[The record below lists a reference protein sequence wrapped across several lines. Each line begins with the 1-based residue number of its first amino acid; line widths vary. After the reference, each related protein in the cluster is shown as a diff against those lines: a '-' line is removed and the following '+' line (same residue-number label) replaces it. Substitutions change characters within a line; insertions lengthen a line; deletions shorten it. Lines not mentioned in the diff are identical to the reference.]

1 MSYSSSPDPLPRSSS
16 AGGRLRWEPPSP
28 EELQKLLPQYE
39 INSLL
44 GRGGMGAVYRG
55 MQVHLD
61 RPVAIKILPP
71 GLDDADATYS
81 ERFRNE
87 ALALAKLNHPGI
99 VGVYDFGRTS
109 NGMLYI
115 VMEFVDG
122 TDVAKMLAKQGR
134 LPSAHAMAI
143 TAHVCDALKYAHERG
158 IVHRDIKP
166 ANIMVGFDGVV
177 KVADFGL
184 AKMGQGGQNTG
195 LTQSGVAMGTMHYI
209 APEALTL
216 GVSVDHRADIYAM
229 GVMLYQMLTGGLPQ
243 GMFKLPSLQVAGLD
257 PRYDAIISRALLND
271 RELRYQT
278 VVELRRDL
286 DAILTQPV
294 VKVDAAAGK
303 APAALN
309 TMARPQRPAGLPPQ
323 PQRQAPQMLQ
333 RSSNLGFWLPVL
345 GVVAALV
352 AVYVWL
358 GPKERKSLLRIEA
371 ETLKVLRATG
381 GTAEARQDV
390 GRNKLAVWSGGAHLW
405 WRNGKK
411 DDVLKL
417 SLPVAEGGRQ
427 RVRAL
432 FSVGADC
439 GIVEVLLDGKP
450 VPGAT
455 LDLQAEEMT
464 LAGMSDLGV
473 HDLKAG
479 DHELTLK
486 IAGTHGRNLWCGDS
500 CAGIDFIQLE
510 PPQPAVQAAEPGTDV
525 APGARPSAS
534 FCWSGD
540 DVRNLN
546 SGKDL
551 SGAKSNDTAH
561 DRFTW
566 FSHKGGTEWVQYEW
580 DRPQAIEECRV
591 FWYADSSR
599 TANGCNL
606 PAFWR
611 VLYREE
617 SGAWMPVDATMP
629 DAVADAWNSVSFPCV
644 KTTALRIVV
653 QCQPGWSAGI
663 WGWQALAGSPEKAA
677 GMAQRL
683 RPELFLGDLPP
694 LHAQVGWDVYRVSPL
709 SPVVERDGNYLTV
722 AGKPCLQYL
731 WAHASSRLEFAIPE
745 GYTHFT
751 ATGIGFRNDRPD
763 MKHIS
768 PGTWT
773 YAVEVDGQ
781 RIFTSQ
787 PLKDYPGK
795 ELPVDL
801 VFPAGSRRLTL
812 IVDNAGDSNNDQS
825 HWAYPMLS
833 TDGASAARAAV
844 SSSASAAPAKATPAP
859 SPAAVTAAPSLSVP
873 RGYRRGE
880 TISLFNG
887 RDLTGW
893 SGLKEFWTVQDGA
906 LTMKTTPENHPKVF
920 TALVWNGV
928 VKDFDFS
935 CKFRFL
941 SADSKAWRIS
951 GIQFRGRMND
961 PVKFGVAGYSAEL
974 DYDWRF
980 TGALVE
986 KSARGL
992 PGKRGEK
999 LILKDSGNPLKP
1011 AAEVIDAFGSP
1022 DDVGRRI
1029 RRDDWS
1035 EYRIVAAGRHVQIF
1049 VNGLPTMEVIDET
1062 AEAPKSGLLGLS
1074 NFYNSVMTLQF
1085 KDMQLTELHSSVAED
1100 APPGGGTQAD
1110 RLKIQLFADRA
1121 QEALNHVF
1129 APLSQEPDAELP
1141 PSLVKMRDDLVTE
1154 GRAQPEASLDAYRAA
1169 HALCLSLISAL
1180 DERSTSKS
1188 GAAWTAR
1195 SQALRPVLEAQLAK
1209 TRRLLGAQ
1217 P

>member
-99 VGVYDFGRTS
+99 VGVYDFGCTS

-229 GVMLYQMLTGGLPQ
+229 GVMLYQMLTGALPQ
-243 GMFKLPSLQVAGLD
+243 GMFKLPSVLVPGLD
-257 PRYDAIISRALLND
+257 PRYDGIISRALLND
-271 RELRYQT
+271 RELRHQT
-278 VVELRRDL
+278 VVELRREL

-309 TMARPQRPAGLPPQ
+309 TMARPQRPAGPP
-323 PQRQAPQMLQ
+323 PQRQAPPPPR
-333 RSSNLGFWLPVL
+333 RSLNLGFWMPVL
-345 GVVAALV
+345 GVVAAL
-352 AVYVWL
+352 AGVYVWL
-358 GPKERKSLLRIEA
+358 GPKTRKTTVRLEGES
-371 ETLKVLRATG
+371 LKVVEVTRG
-381 GTAEARQDV
+381 KAEPQGMTQYHA
-390 GRNKLAVWSGGAHLW
+390 GVWSADSQMLW
-405 WRNGKK
+405 SEGREG
-411 DDVLKL
+411 DKL
-417 SLPVAEGGRQ
+417 TLQLPVAEAGRQ
-427 RVRAL
+427 RVKAVL
-432 FSVGADC
+432 TSAADFA
-439 GIVEVLLDGKP
+439 VAEVSLDGRP
-450 VPGAT
+450 VPGSPF
-455 LDLQAEEMT
+455 DQQAEEVVV
-464 LAGMSDLGV
+464 SDILDWGV
-473 HDLKAG
+473 HDLKEGEHQLEIRLAG
-479 DHELTLK
+479 S
-486 IAGTHGRNLWCGDS
+486 HGREVVRGRGPYVFGLDYV
-500 CAGIDFIQLE
+500 QLE
-510 PPQPAVQAAEPGTDV
+510 PPEVKAAGAAPGTDV
-525 APGARPSAS
+525 ALTARPSAS
-534 FCWSGD
+534 ACERTD
-540 DVRNLN
+540 HVKHLN
-546 SGKDL
+546 SSEETPGQ
-551 SGAKSNDTAH
+551 KSQDV
-561 DRFTW
+561 
-566 FSHKGGTEWVQYEW
+566 SHPHHSWHPRKGGMEWAQYEW
-580 DRPQAIEECRV
+580 ETPQVIDECQV
-591 FWYADSSR
+591 FWFDDSAAR
-599 TANGCNL
+599 GGCKL

-611 VLYREE
+611 LLYRES
-617 SGAWMPVDATMP
+617 SGAWVPVDATIP
-629 DAVADAWNSVSFPCV
+629 DAVADEWNIVSFPAV
-644 KTTALRIVV
+644 KTTALRLSV
-653 QCQPGWSAGI
+653 QCQPGWSAGVCH
-663 WGWQALAGSPEKAA
+663 WKALAAA
-677 GMAQRL
+677 GTATDAGKRE
-683 RPELFLGDLPP
+683 RPDLSLSDLSP
-694 LHAQVGWDVYRVSPL
+694 LHSQVGWGIYHANVL
-709 SPVVERDGNYLTV
+709 SPVESRDGNYVSV
-722 AGKPCLQYL
+722 AGKPCVEYL
-731 WAHASSRLEFAIPE
+731 WAHANSRLEFAIPE

-751 ATGIGFRNDRPD
+751 ATGIGFRNDRPN

-795 ELPVDL
+795 ELPMDL
-801 VFPAGSRRLTL
+801 AFPAGSRRLTL

-844 SSSASAAPAKATPAP
+844 SSPASTSPAKATPVP
-859 SPAAVTAAPSLSVP
+859 SPAVVTEAPSLSVP
-873 RGYRRGE
+873 QGYRRGE

-887 RDLTGW
+887 RNLTGW
-893 SGLKEFWTVQDGA
+893 SGLKEFWTVQDGS
-906 LTMKTTPENHPKVF
+906 LTMKTTPENHPQVF
-920 TALVWNGV
+920 TALVWNGE

-941 SADSKAWRIS
+941 SAYSKAWRIA
-951 GIQFRGRMND
+951 GIQFRGHMQD
-961 PVKFGVAGYSAEL
+961 PMKYSVAGYSAEL
-974 DYDWRF
+974 DYDWRY
-980 TGALVE
+980 TGGLVE
-986 KSARGL
+986 KIGREL
-992 PGKRGEK
+992 PIKRGEK
-999 LILKDSGNPLKP
+999 LILKNSGNPRKP
-1011 AAEVIDAFGSP
+1011 AAEVMDTFGTP
-1022 DDVGRRI
+1022 DDIGRRI
-1029 RRDDWS
+1029 KRDDWCD
-1035 EYRIVAAGRHVQIF
+1035 YRVVAAGSHIQIF
-1049 VNGLPTMEVIDET
+1049 VNGLPTMDVKDET
-1062 AEAPKSGLLGLS
+1062 AEASKSGLLALG
-1074 NFYNSVMTLQF
+1074 NFYSSVMTLQF
-1085 KDMQLTELHSSVAED
+1085 KDLKLTELHSIMAET
-1100 APPGGGTQAD
+1100 APGGSAMMAD
-1110 RLKIQLFADRA
+1110 RLKIRLFADRA
-1121 QEALNHVF
+1121 EEALNHVF

-1141 PSLVKMRDDLVTE
+1141 PSLVKMRDDLITE

-1180 DERSTSKS
+1180 EERSTSKS

-1195 SQALRPVLEAQLAK
+1195 SQALRPVLEAQLGK
-1209 TRRLLGAQ
+1209 TRRLLGTQ